1 MTKIVLEI
9 FVFGLTVLHFLSLPK
24 IDWCLIRWRNRVSI
38 YTIIFIPLYMLLL
51 NLIRLYLTS
60 QPTDYDACVRV
71 NDGTVRIVP
80 FHISCIDGTEIL
92 LLILATIPILSGIVH
107 LAMLVKFVYTECYD
121 NETTPIQYLKCL
133 RMLDFPSEAENIQ
146 TLIILHHIPEKEL
159 AELQSVDSEYFKVET
174 KSGDTLLHLAVKSQ
188 NLPVTE
194 YLLSNT
200 TIDVNQGMN

>member
-1 MTKIVLEI
+1 
-9 FVFGLTVLHFLSLPK
+9 
-24 IDWCLIRWRNRVSI
+24 
-38 YTIIFIPLYMLLL
+38 
-51 NLIRLYLTS
+51 
-60 QPTDYDACVRV
+60 
-71 NDGTVRIVP
+71 
-80 FHISCIDGTEIL
+80 
-92 LLILATIPILSGIVH
+92 
-107 LAMLVKFVYTECYD
+107 MLVKFVYTECYD